1 MSLIKMQG
9 VSFFFQLYDFS
20 KHPTTHEI
28 NTRHC
33 NEVVSLQYIAAPRSI
48 TYGISFHANS
58 IDFLSS
64 VLPKAYHLSINKFGL
79 ILENTLKLWSKMNVI
94 SLLVRNQHP
103 WH

>member
-1 MSLIKMQG
+1 MKWSHYTTSPHHAALRMVFHFMQ
-9 VSFFFQLYDFS
+9 
-20 KHPTTHEI
+20 T
-28 NTRHC
+28 
-33 NEVVSLQYIAAPRSI
+33 
-48 TYGISFHANS
+48 

-79 ILENTLKLWSKMNVI
+79 ILENALKLWSKMNVI